1 MPLPLGHTAIGLAL
15 YEGVTNRSAFEDWK
29 TPLAAALLANLP
41 DVDVFLG
48 LLWAWNGSAF
58 HRGPTHSLL
67 FALVAAL
74 LYARAA
80 ALWKGLPRIGFGAAF
95 LLVVSHVA
103 ADGALSS
110 SGVSWF
116 WPLAVFFSQGSTG
129 WGEVTR
135 MALKSNPIDAAL
147 FFAAFLVFALRR
159 GFLILRAARAPVL
172 PRGNL
177 RR

>member
-15 YEGVTNRSAFEDWK
+15 YEGVSKRSVFEDWK

-41 DVDVFLG
+41 DIDVFLG

-67 FALVAAL
+67 FAAGAAL
-74 LYARAA
+74 LYARASA
-80 ALWKGLPRIGFGAAF
+80 FWKGLPRIGFGAAF
-95 LLVVSHVA
+95 LLVVSHIA
-103 ADGALSS
+103 ADAALSS
-110 SGVSWF
+110 AGVSWF
-116 WPLAVFFSQGSTG
+116 WPFAVFFSQGSTG

-135 MALKSNPIDAAL
+135 MALKSNPIDTTL
-147 FFAAFLVFALRR
+147 GFAAFLFLGLRR
-159 GFLILRAARAPVL
+159 GLLLLRAARAPVV
-172 PRGNL
+172 PRKEG